1 MKTKYLKLF
10 LVTLASILGVQSSLI
25 APTFAEDVCS
35 SSAPNEVKE
44 AAGCSGNKDALP
56 TIITNI
62 LYVVIGVSGLIAVA
76 YIIIG
81 GVNYMTSAGDPGK
94 TKKAKDTILYAII
107 GLVVCALAFGI
118 TQFAID
124 TINNSTNSNSSTN
137 PANGGSNNNNNN
149 SRNNY

>member
-81 GVNYMTSAGDPGK
+81 GVNYMTSAGDTSK
-94 TKKAKDTILYAII
+94 LEKAKKTILYACI
-107 GLVVCALAFGI
+107 GLIICALAF
-118 TQFAID
+118 AIVNW
-124 TINNSTNSNSSTN
+124 TIG
-137 PANGGSNNNNNN
+137 AIK
-149 SRNNY
+149 